1 VKSLSKTCHSL
12 NPKDIKSFTKS
23 NTKKATSVAFLLTI
37 TFEYAILEL
46 ININKHMNKYTKW
59 YNSITNT
66 AKSRVL
72 DCYTETHHIKPRS
85 LGGNDDLENIV
96 ELTAREHFIC
106 HWLLVKMTTGKDHHK
121 MLNALRM
128 MRAENPNQQRYK
140 TMITARV
147 YENIKIEYAKLQS
160 KKFTGKGNGFYGK
173 SHTEEAR
180 KRISEANKGRVQPAD
195 EKEKQK
201 AAWAKRRELGIE
213 RAPIS
218 EEARAKFRK
227 INGGKN
233 NPRYGVSVSEET
245 RAKQREKAIGRKQ
258 SEETKQK
265 KADAIRGLKR
275 EKLLCP
281 HCDQLVAVNGYAR
294 WHGTNCKLK
303 SRNPINTL
311 SN

>member
-1 VKSLSKTCHSL
+1 MLAKSQCKTCHSL

-23 NTKKATSVAFLLTI
+23 NIKKPTSVGFLLTI
-37 TFEYAILEL
+37 NSKYAILEL

-59 YNSITNT
+59 YNNITNT

-106 HWLLVKMTTGKDHHK
+106 HWLLIKMTTGKNHHK

-140 TMITARV
+140 TKITARV
-147 YENIKIEYAKLQS
+147 YESIKTEYAKLQS
-160 KKFTGKGNGFYGK
+160 KKLQGKGNGFYGK
-173 SHTEEAR
+173 THTEEAR
-180 KRISEANKGRVQPAD
+180 KRISKANKGRVQPAD

-218 EEARAKFRK
+218 EEARAKFRE
-227 INGGKN
+227 INGGEN
-233 NPRYGVSVSEET
+233 NPNYGKTASEET
-245 RAKQREKAIGRKQ
+245 RKKIGDKIRGRKQ
-258 SEETKQK
+258 TPEERL
-265 KADAIRGLKR
+265 ARGLANIGKKR
-275 EKLLCP
+275 EKRLCP
-281 HCDQLVAVNGYAR
+281 HCSQLVAVNGYAR
-294 WHGTNCKLK
+294 WHGSNCKK
-303 SRNPINTL
+303 KADK
-311 SN
+311 